1 MIDTELFSQGEDAGY
16 GRGEEIHK
24 PQSHHRLELLLSNDT
39 GNRLLGS
46 GDGIGAINEVSRHS
60 VAAGPEWNVGA
71 CFFVSADVPVWL
83 FFSGSCVFSRVLKS
97 CGMNQFYIRFW

>member
-1 MIDTELFSQGEDAGY
+1 M

-46 GDGIGAINEVSRHS
+46 GEAVGAISEVSRHG
-60 VAAGPEWNVGA
+60 VAAGPEWNAGA
-71 CFFVSADVPVWL
+71 CAFVSVSTGCAVWL
-83 FFSGSCVFSRVLKS
+83 TDALYLSVLTV
-97 CGMNQFYIRFW
+97 